1 MYALADFFWHLR
13 ARLKRTIGYLFET
26 VGVVFFV
33 GFSLAILF
41 QVFARYVIH
50 YPVQWTEE
58 ISRLLYV
65 GMVALGAAVMVDDHS
80 RLTLGID
87 FVKKRFPF
95 GYKILTLSI
104 DLVALIVLTYIF
116 LGSYSRTVRGWTNLL
131 PGTGFRWSYLYLPFV
146 IASATLML
154 YTILKVCTQV
164 FGFSRSG
171 GEES

>member
-1 MYALADFFWHLR
+1 MYKLADFCWRLR
-13 ARLKRTIGYLFET
+13 ARLKRTIGSLFET
-26 VGVVFFV
+26 VAVVAFV
-33 GFSLAILF
+33 GFSLAILY

-58 ISRLLYV
+58 FSRLLYV
-65 GMVALGAAVMVDDHS
+65 GMVSLGAAVMVDDHS

-95 GYKILTLSI
+95 AYRILTLCI
-104 DLVALIVLTYIF
+104 DLVALTVLTYIL

-131 PGTGFRWSYLYLPFV
+131 PGTGFRWGYFYLPFM

-154 YTILKVCTQV
+154 YTILKICTQV
-164 FGFSRSG
+164 FGFSRL
-171 GEES
+171 GEEES